1 MNATKSEL
9 EAYILG
15 ALHDATYNRIHRT
28 WRFSQSN
35 IGWLKILQLILGK
48 LGFKS
53 WLYREGKERFVWI
66 LETTAKINPPIQT
79 DREKIMYA
87 RGYFDSE
94 GGMPKKQSDFL
105 YFQFCQKNRS
115 GLKKIRLILEE
126 LGIDCGAIHN
136 PSRKVD
142 ADYWRFFVSRKSHN
156 EFMQTIYSFHPRKM

>member
-1 MNATKSEL
+1 MRTIPREVISPASKIDPVETTRRLLMNATKSEL

-79 DREKIMYA
+79 DREKIM
-87 RGYFDSE
+87 
-94 GGMPKKQSDFL
+94 
-105 YFQFCQKNRS
+105 
-115 GLKKIRLILEE
+115 
-126 LGIDCGAIHN
+126 
-136 PSRKVD
+136 
-142 ADYWRFFVSRKSHN
+142 
-156 EFMQTIYSFHPRKM
+156 